1 MRTAI
6 NGLFMEDRR
15 VLLLR
20 KKDTWILPGGKP
32 ENGETDEVCLRR
44 EIREELSS
52 TEISNLNFYGN
63 FQGQTPHKGDILEA
77 RIYLVSPIGKISV
90 ISAEIKEKR
99 FVSYQEA
106 TSLNLSDITRKIVNK
121 VYSDK
126 LLK

>member
-1 MRTAI
+1 
-6 NGLFMEDRR
+6 MEDRR